1 MVKDLILALQSHRTL
16 ARTCHP
22 PTNPAAAKG
31 HDVRLVRSSG
41 KTGRAA
47 APARPAAARKSA
59 PKVAKPT
66 PVKAGRKLP
75 APLLTV
81 VPDLVEHSIA
91 VEEIATTVETATAL
105 GAASVSLVDEIG
117 QAEELV
123 KELDREVH
131 GAAPTVPDRWRNEDG
146 LTDDELVMAA
156 RSGDD
161 GALCDLLNKYRAFAR
176 VKARSYFLVG
186 ADREDIVQEGMIG
199 LYKAIRDFNP
209 DMQSS
214 FRAFA
219 ELCVTRQI
227 ITAIKTATRQKHG
240 PLNNYVSFSRPV
252 SGDDDGERVL
262 GDVIPT
268 TAISD
273 PADLVISAERIR
285 ALQAH
290 FDEVLSDLETE
301 VLRLY
306 VEGKSYQEIAERL
319 QRHVKSIDNAL
330 QRIKRKLE
338 GHLRERSI
346 ADAG

>member
-1 MVKDLILALQSHRTL
+1 MTPVLDRTTKGSTVRL
-16 ARTCHP
+16 LSKPASAASP
-22 PTNPAAAKG
+22 VQAPAA
-31 HDVRLVRSSG
+31 
-41 KTGRAA
+41 
-47 APARPAAARKSA
+47 
-59 PKVAKPT
+59 
-66 PVKAGRKLP
+66 
-75 APLLTV
+75 LLEL
-81 VPDLVEHSIA
+81 VPDLVEDSVL
-91 VEEIATTVETATAL
+91 VEEIAVTVEAEL
-105 GAASVSLVDEIG
+105 SVAAPGPGVSLVAEIVEAEQLVDELG
-117 QAEELV
+117 
-123 KELDREVH
+123 REVQ
-131 GAAPTVPDRWRNEDG
+131 GASAQRGAEARVDAA
-146 LTDDELVMAA
+146 LVLAVRA
-156 RSGDD
+156 GDD
-161 GALCDLLNKYRAFAR
+161 AALCELLTKYRAFAR

-209 DMQSS
+209 ELETS
-214 FRAFA
+214 FRGFA

-240 PLNNYVSFSRPV
+240 PLNNYVSFDRPLA
-252 SGDDDGERVL
+252 GEDDGERTL
-262 GDVIPT
+262 GDVLPAA
-268 TAISD
+268 AISD

-338 GHLRERSI
+338 GHLKERSV

>member
-1 MVKDLILALQSHRTL
+1 MRSAPSAEVPTALRPAPTL
-16 ARTCHP
+16 A
-22 PTNPAAAKG
+22 
-31 HDVRLVRSSG
+31 DVSPRLVESS
-41 KTGRAA
+41 
-47 APARPAAARKSA
+47 
-59 PKVAKPT
+59 
-66 PVKAGRKLP
+66 
-75 APLLTV
+75 V
-81 VPDLVEHSIA
+81 V
-91 VEEIATTVETATAL
+91 VEELATTVEAEIAGSARAEL
-105 GAASVSLVDEIG
+105 SLVVEIAE
-117 QAEELV
+117 AEELV
-123 KELDREVH
+123 VELDREVR
-131 GAAPTVPDRWRNEDG
+131 GRRPEERG
-146 LTDDELVMAA
+146 DDELVLAA

-161 GALCDLLNKYRAFAR
+161 EALTILLTKYRAFAR

-199 LYKAIRDFNP
+199 LYKAIRDFNGELE
-209 DMQSS
+209 SS

-252 SGDDDGERVL
+252 TGDDDGERVL
-262 GDVIPT
+262 ADVLPT
-268 TAISD
+268 VAISD

-285 ALQAH
+285 ALQSH

-338 GHLRERSI
+338 EHLRARSD

>member
-1 MVKDLILALQSHRTL
+1 MRPLRDRMPSTST
-16 ARTCHP
+16 AR
-22 PTNPAAAKG
+22 A
-31 HDVRLVRSSG
+31 RS
-41 KTGRAA
+41 RAA
-47 APARPAAARKSA
+47 
-59 PKVAKPT
+59 
-66 PVKAGRKLP
+66 
-75 APLLTV
+75 LTV
-81 VPDLVEHSIA
+81 VMSPVEPEASVVDVPEVLDPEAQAQADLEREIEIELAASLAQEITDAEALVE
-91 VEEIATTVETATAL
+91 
-105 GAASVSLVDEIG
+105 
-117 QAEELV
+117 
-123 KELDREVH
+123 ELDRDLHRSHE
-131 GAAPTVPDRWRNEDG
+131 GGGLADRWRTNAERSDN
-146 LTDDELVMAA
+146 ELVQAA
-156 RSGDD
+156 RGGDD
-161 GALCDLLNKYRAFAR
+161 TALADLLTKYRAFAR

-252 SGDDDGERVL
+252 GGDGDGGDGERVL
-262 GDVIPT
+262 ADVLPT
-268 TAISD
+268 VAISD

-338 GHLRERSI
+338 GHLREREV
-346 ADAG
+346 ADVG

>member
-1 MVKDLILALQSHRTL
+1 MR
-16 ARTCHP
+16 
-22 PTNPAAAKG
+22 PAP
-31 HDVRLVRSSG
+31 S
-41 KTGRAA
+41 A
-47 APARPAAARKSA
+47 APSA
-59 PKVAKPT
+59 PSVHA
-66 PVKAGRKLP
+66 LP
-75 APLLTV
+75 PLGS
-81 VPDLVEHSIA
+81 LVEDSVL
-91 VEEIATTVETATAL
+91 VEELATTLEVQ
-105 GAASVSLVDEIG
+105 AAVAPRTELSLVAEIAE
-117 QAEELV
+117 AEELV
-123 KELDREVH
+123 VELDREVR
-131 GAAPTVPDRWRNEDG
+131 GRDSDAARV
-146 LTDDELVMAA
+146 DDELVLAA

-161 GALCDLLNKYRAFAR
+161 EALTTLLTKYRAFAR

-186 ADREDIVQEGMIG
+186 DDREDIVQEGMIG
-199 LYKAIRDFNP
+199 LYKAIRDFNC
-209 DMQSS
+209 DMDSS

-262 GDVIPT
+262 ADILPT
-268 TAISD
+268 VAISD

-290 FDEVLSDLETE
+290 FDEVLSDLETD

-306 VEGKSYQEIAERL
+306 VEGKSYEEIAERL

-330 QRIKRKLE
+330 QRIKKKLE
-338 GHLRERSI
+338 GHLRQRSE

>member
-1 MVKDLILALQSHRTL
+1 
-16 ARTCHP
+16 
-22 PTNPAAAKG
+22 
-31 HDVRLVRSSG
+31 VRLLREKPAPAPSPRSTKRKLAAVEG
-41 KTGRAA
+41 PALVEVVEAADVVA
-47 APARPAAARKSA
+47 APKPRTRKK
-59 PKVAKPT
+59 PVAVIEAVPE
-66 PVKAGRKLP
+66 PVELVEVVEP
-75 APLLTV
+75 V
-81 VPDLVEHSIA
+81 VPVTLT
-91 VEEIATTVETATAL
+91 EEIADV
-105 GAASVSLVDEIG
+105 
-117 QAEELV
+117 EELV
-123 KELDREVH
+123 EELDREVH
-131 GAAPTVPDRWRNEDG
+131 AGLETARVDRWKAAYADSRP
-146 LTDDELVMAA
+146 DDELVLAA
-156 RSGDD
+156 RSGDE
-161 GALCDLLNKYRAFAR
+161 GALTELLTKYRAFAR

-199 LYKAIRDFNP
+199 LYKAVRDFNP
-209 DMQSS
+209 DMQTS

-252 SGDDDGERVL
+252 AGDDDGERVL
-262 GDVIPT
+262 GDVLPT
-268 TAISD
+268 VAVSD

-338 GHLRERSI
+338 GHLRERAV

>member
-1 MVKDLILALQSHRTL
+1 
-16 ARTCHP
+16 
-22 PTNPAAAKG
+22 
-31 HDVRLVRSSG
+31 VRLTRERTTTKKKAV
-41 KTGRAA
+41 K
-47 APARPAAARKSA
+47 
-59 PKVAKPT
+59 T
-66 PVKAGRKLP
+66 PVKAPAK
-75 APLLTV
+75 APLLKV
-81 VPDLVEHSIA
+81 VPALVEDSIA
-91 VEEIATTVETATAL
+91 VEELATTVEAQASL
-105 GAASVSLVDEIG
+105 GEQPPSLVAEI
-117 QAEELV
+117 AEAEQLID
-123 KELDREVH
+123 ELDREVH
-131 GAAPTVPDRWRNEDG
+131 AGAPATPDRWRNENG
-146 LTDDELVMAA
+146 QTDDDLVLAA

-161 GALCDLLNKYRAFAR
+161 GALCELLNKYRAFAR

-268 TAISD
+268 VAISD

-338 GHLRERSI
+338 GHLQARSV